1 MSGRRD
7 PLRRVVGSLNRADL
21 GDPVHE
27 LELFQGCG
35 SISDTRAVLREQV
48 EAEVAL
54 MSVAVADA
62 DAFDVIEL
70 MRMREFPPVP
80 NPRVVV
86 GDGTALAV
94 EIVTAVLLARTSRK
108 PDPTPRIDTRP
119 HEKIEELHQR
129 ARRLARLAT
138 YCHQYEA
145 HFSEDPLAHLTAEY
159 RSGVLN
165 IRNMQY
171 DTVRDN
177 HEAQLLGHPIVA
189 EMMRNHLGYTY
200 PDVIAV
206 RKAMGQIG
214 GDRMTRLR
222 DDSGDILM
230 RYPDTPPEEVPAHEV
245 QAFMALLIPFMFLP
259 ADRAVIRAAE
269 VAEEAGLTSETAEA
283 VLASYAQTFDD
294 TYPPGRRVY
303 DMLVGENP
311 FLTTPLVSDDGG
323 NFVATTNDVGLD
335 SLRRIFEA
343 ALPLNSDQVRRYDKK
358 VRQAVTERLAIEH
371 LETILRTPRSHEGFK
386 YFAPIADRDFSA
398 LSAECAQPNRAGKL
412 VEGDGLF
419 LIDDVAI
426 CVEVKGKSMA
436 AQARRGD
443 VRRLSRDLMST
454 IGDASDQA
462 LRLQSLIEING
473 GLWLEGCTWM
483 DLSHIREVRSVV
495 ALLDDIGPLGTAI
508 GELQRVGVVPEVR
521 PPWITS
527 LHDLATIAKVCDR
540 PGEFLLYLRRR
551 TYSDVTTYY
560 RAADELDLYMLFCS
574 GGLYIEPDPDQT
586 KFENPS
592 APPAKRRDRRKNAQE
607 AVGTLV
613 ADHCWELNAWMQ
625 RQQIEEHNAQPTKPT
640 FNTASQLVPLIDVLT
655 EQRPP
660 GWLRSTADLLGLAG
674 ETQTK
679 IAKTLAE
686 LGRMTRRDGQY
697 HEVVLSFAGLWGR
710 PTLFAAARPRN
721 AELAAVRER
730 LLTYMRAK
738 RYQLR
743 SDRALGL
750 LFDDRADLEH
760 AIYLNAP
767 RVDSPDLDA
776 LIEAMQP
783 QPIGGKTPPPMP
795 PSARRP
801 TKRLRGMR
809 GTAEGLVVASG
820 VVFQAA

>member
-7 PLRRVVGSLNRADL
+7 PLRRVVGSLDRSDL

-27 LELFQGCG
+27 LRLFRGCG
-35 SISDTRAVLREQV
+35 SIFDVRAVLREQV
-48 EAEVAL
+48 EGEVAL
-54 MSVAVADA
+54 MLLAVADA

-80 NPRVVV
+80 DPRVVV
-86 GDGTALAV
+86 RDGTALAV

-145 HFSEDPLAHLTAEY
+145 HFSEDPLASLAAEY

-200 PDVIAV
+200 SDVIAV
-206 RKAMGQIG
+206 REAMGQIAG
-214 GDRMTRLR
+214 AQMTKLR
-222 DDSGDILM
+222 DGSGDILM

-245 QAFMALLIPFMFLP
+245 QAFMDLLIPFMFLP
-259 ADRAVIRAAE
+259 ADRAVNRADA

-283 VLASYAQTFDD
+283 VLASYAQSFDD
-294 TYPPGRRVY
+294 AYPAGRRVY

-311 FLTTPLVSDDGG
+311 FLTTPLVSDGDG
-323 NFVATTNDVGLD
+323 NFVATANDVGLD

-343 ALPLNSDQVRRYDKK
+343 ALPRNSDEVRRYDQK
-358 VRQAVTERLAIEH
+358 VRQVVTERLAIQH
-371 LETILRTPRSHEGFK
+371 LETILHTPRSHEGFK
-386 YFAPIADRDFSA
+386 YFAPLADGEFST
-398 LSAECAQPNRAGKL
+398 LSAECVELNRVGKL

-426 CVEVKGKSMA
+426 CVEVKGKSIA

-443 VRRLSRDLMST
+443 VRRLSRELKST
-454 IGDASDQA
+454 IGDASNQA
-462 LRLQSLIEING
+462 LRLQSLIETNG
-473 GLWLEGCTWM
+473 GLWLEGCTWL

-508 GELQRVGVVPEVR
+508 GELQRVGVVSEVR

-527 LHDLATIAKVCDR
+527 LHDLATIAEVCDR

-551 TYSDVTTYY
+551 TDSGVTTHY
-560 RAADELDLYMLFCS
+560 RAADELDLYMLFRS
-574 GGLYIEPDPDQT
+574 GGLYVEPDPDQT
-586 KFENPS
+586 RFQIPS
-592 APPAKRRDRRKNAQE
+592 APPAKLRDRRKHAQE

-625 RQQIEEHNAQPTKPT
+625 RHQIEEPNAQPTKPT

-655 EQRPP
+655 EQQPP

-679 IAKTLAE
+679 IAKSVAE
-686 LGRMTRRDGQY
+686 LGRMTRRDGHY
-697 HEVVLSFAGLWGR
+697 HEVVLSFAGLWGH
-710 PTLFAAARPRN
+710 PTLFAATRPRD

-750 LFDDRADLEH
+750 LFDERVNLEH
-760 AIYLNAP
+760 AFYLNAP
-767 RVDSPDLDA
+767 HVDSPDLDA
-776 LIEAMQP
+776 LVKAMQLR
-783 QPIGGKTPPPMP
+783 PIGDKALPPMP

-801 TKRLRGMR
+801 TKRLRG
-809 GTAEGLVVASG
+809 GSG
-820 VVFQAA
+820 KRSKR